1 MLAVFLACA
10 CTLRRVVTRGQFCKN
25 SIPKFV
31 YETISS
37 KLETKSVQEHV
48 YQL

>member
-1 MLAVFLACA
+1 MLEVFLVFA
-10 CTLRRVVTRGQFCKN
+10 CTLRRVATRGQFGKN
-25 SIPKFV
+25 LIFKFV

-37 KLETKSVQEHV
+37 KLEIKSVQEHV